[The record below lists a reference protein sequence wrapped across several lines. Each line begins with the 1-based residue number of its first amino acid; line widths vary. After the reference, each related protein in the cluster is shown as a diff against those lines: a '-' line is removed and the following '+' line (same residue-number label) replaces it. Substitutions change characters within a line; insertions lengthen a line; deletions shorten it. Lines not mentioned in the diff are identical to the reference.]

1 MAESSAPSISAPEVA
16 IHLTDDGGVCKLVVR
31 EGTGDIP
38 PLHSRCIAGSGSIFM
53 DTKEAGSSGQP
64 VTVVAGRDSSTTERG
79 LHLAVSTMCVGERAH
94 LWTASSYGYGARG
107 NFSFPTIPPDTDLI
121 YDIELLDFEP
131 PTEGKSH
138 SDMTFEERLES
149 AERRRLE
156 GNELYKS
163 EQYEEA
169 LGRYS
174 VALSFVD
181 EDLMIQVQGFHYDK
195 AIATRVPA
203 LLNSSA
209 CHLKLGDYNAAISSA
224 SQVLTEQPGNAK
236 ALFRRGTARNAL
248 GQTDAALQDLAAAK
262 KAAPGDPAIARE
274 LHAVLKS
281 MKEQR
286 QAGANLFRGL
296 LDKEDAKELYSDQEE
311 EENEERNVS
320 TREKDGH
327 SGGGDGAPQGFFAS
341 FMQVLCPFIFGRPK
355 YHEQ

>member
-1 MAESSAPSISAPEVA
+1 M
-16 IHLTDDGGVCKLVVR
+16 R
-31 EGTGDIP
+31 
-38 PLHSRCIAGSGSIFM
+38 
-53 DTKEAGSSGQP
+53 
-64 VTVVAGRDSSTTERG
+64 
-79 LHLAVSTMCVGERAH
+79 VGERAH
-94 LWTASSYGYGARG
+94 LWTTSTYGYGSRG

-131 PTEGKSH
+131 PAEGKSH

-163 EQYEEA
+163 QQYEEA

-209 CHLKLGDYNAAISSA
+209 CHLKLGDHNAAISSA

-236 ALFRRGTARNAL
+236 ALFRRGTARNLL

-262 KAAPGDPAIARE
+262 KAAQGDPAISRE

-281 MKEQR
+281 MKEQQ

-296 LDKEDAKELYSDQEE
+296 LDKEDAKDLYSDEDE
-311 EENEERNVS
+311 EENEEREN
-320 TREKDGH
+320 GNG
-327 SGGGDGAPQGFFAS
+327 SGGGGGAPQGVFAS
-341 FMQVLCPFIFGRPK
+341 FMQALCPFIFGRPK
-355 YHEQ
+355 YHDQ